1 MSDMTLC
8 SSLHCPV
15 KGDCFR
21 ATAKPN
27 PVRQSYYNFEYSC
40 HEDNGFTDFI
50 KNKKKG
56 WFLMKSRKEIK
67 VDKKVFEIADKLG
80 KEEILCQLS
89 EECAELIQ
97 SCLKY
102 RRTTKGLTPKSE
114 EEVRENLFEELS
126 DVLMNIEQ
134 IKYLFDKELSDTAVE
149 NVIEKWHSYKADRWY
164 RRTFISQE
172 EN

>member
-1 MSDMTLC
+1 M
-8 SSLHCPV
+8 
-15 KGDCFR
+15 
-21 ATAKPN
+21 
-27 PVRQSYYNFEYSC
+27 
-40 HEDNGFTDFI
+40 
-50 KNKKKG
+50 
-56 WFLMKSRKEIK
+56 
-67 VDKKVFEIADKLG
+67 DKKVFEIADKLG

-134 IKYLFDKELSDTAVE
+134 IKYLFNKELSDTAVE
-149 NVIEKWHSYKADRWY
+149 NVIEKWDADY
-164 RRTFISQE
+164 ILPIPKE
-172 EN
+172 ECVSIINAANYMDIPSLLQLACAKIAALMMDLPVEEIQKEFGIENDMTEEEAAEYDKYPIV

>member
-1 MSDMTLC
+1 MEENNL
-8 SSLHCPV
+8 
-15 KGDCFR
+15 
-21 ATAKPN
+21 
-27 PVRQSYYNFEYSC
+27 
-40 HEDNGFTDFI
+40 
-50 KNKKKG
+50 KK
-56 WFLMKSRKEIK
+56 
-67 VDKKVFEIADKLG
+67 IACVANYLG

-89 EECAELIQ
+89 EECNELSQ
-97 SCLKY
+97 VCLKY
-102 RRTTKGLTPKSE
+102 RRVIKGLTPKSE

-134 IKYLFDKELSDTAVE
+134 IKYLFDKELSDTTVE

>member
-1 MSDMTLC
+1 M
-8 SSLHCPV
+8 
-15 KGDCFR
+15 
-21 ATAKPN
+21 
-27 PVRQSYYNFEYSC
+27 
-40 HEDNGFTDFI
+40 
-50 KNKKKG
+50 
-56 WFLMKSRKEIK
+56 
-67 VDKKVFEIADKLG
+67 DKKVFEIADKLG
-80 KEEILCQLS
+80 KEEILYQLS

-102 RRTTKGLTPKSE
+102 HRTIKGLTPKSK

-134 IKYLFDKELSDTAVE
+134 IKYLFNKELSDTVVE